1 MEPQTRY
8 RLMLMRTAEFRIKVE
23 EALFRVEQI
32 LCQEKKQPFNPK
44 SIVWVPTSKEHN
56 LAFYNFKIWMM
67 RYHVSLDFIL
77 ETLLRRWHLK
87 RKCVHTGIS
96 FGLPISKLTSVEARK
111 IIEEAVLKAFPTGE
125 NIAIMNQPQPR
136 LFRIGNFENTYQM
149 IKEYGISIEKS
160 RRDFE
165 QQIEQ
170 RQRSRRNYRKS

>member
-1 MEPQTRY
+1 MSPEKRAKIAIEKITKFHMEVEDSLDRVERILCAEKKRKYDSRALVRIPKHQD
-8 RLMLMRTAEFRIKVE
+8 LML
-23 EALFRVEQI
+23 
-32 LCQEKKQPFNPK
+32 
-44 SIVWVPTSKEHN
+44 
-56 LAFYNFKIWMM
+56 YNFKIWMI

-77 ETLLRRWHLK
+77 ETLLRRWSVRRALHY
-87 RKCVHTGIS
+87 GSIS
-96 FGLPISKLTSVEARK
+96 FGLPIPLLTSATACK
-111 IIEEAVLKAFPTGE
+111 IIEEEVLKAFPTGE

-170 RQRSRRNYRKS
+170 RQRSRRNYRKI